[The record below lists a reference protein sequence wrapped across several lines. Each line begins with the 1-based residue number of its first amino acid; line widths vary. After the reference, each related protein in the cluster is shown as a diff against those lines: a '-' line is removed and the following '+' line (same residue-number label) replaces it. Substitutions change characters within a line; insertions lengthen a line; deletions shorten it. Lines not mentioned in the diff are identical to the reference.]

1 MTEWMQLISLA
12 FIAMF
17 LALILKEQNAM
28 FSFLVVFVAGLF
40 ILFLLLDSLHSI
52 FSSVIQLSGRLNI
65 EEPYI
70 VLMMKLIGVAYIA
83 EISAQLMKDAGFQ
96 ALSYKIEVSGKIL
109 IITMAMPIITA
120 LIETFVQMVQS
131 FL

>member
-1 MTEWMQLISLA
+1 M
-12 FIAMF
+12 
-17 LALILKEQNAM
+17 
-28 FSFLVVFVAGLF
+28 
-40 ILFLLLDSLHSI
+40 
-52 FSSVIQLSGRLNI
+52 QLSGRLNI